1 MKRIIFFTL
10 LSFFCVFSAFAQT
23 SVEEILRLV
32 DQNNTALKAAADKTE
47 AAKQEAMMETSLD
60 DPEIGFDYLWG
71 KPGMIGKRKD
81 VNVNQTFDLAT
92 VFGYRKRLANS
103 QKELLEL
110 ELQQKRVETRLEA
123 MDLLAQITYY
133 NQALAIYDERLQQ
146 EKQLADSYEKR
157 LAAGDANKLEANRA
171 RLSLADVEADA
182 AKFHTE
188 RDILM
193 LQLQTLCGGAD
204 VSYNGT
210 DYLALNIAPEISLKA
225 LQEAQNN
232 QQQLVA
238 EHELKTTKAQSMPSF
253 SAGYMAELT
262 DDEKWNGVTIG
273 LSIPLWNN
281 RHNLKR
287 ARLQVES
294 ARSEAVDAAYQLEQ
308 AAAAQR
314 LRTERYRDIAQKMQQ
329 KLANASSTALL
340 RKALDEGEISL
351 VEYTIENSD
360 LFDLR
365 IKALEAERDYQ
376 EARIYCSAFE

>member
-1 MKRIIFFTL
+1 MKRLYILLGII
-10 LSFFCVFSAFAQT
+10 LSSSVVFAQT

-210 DYLALNIAPEISLKA
+210 DYLALNIAPEVSLKA

-238 EHELKTTKAQSMPSF
+238 EHELKTTKAQSMPSL

>member
-1 MKRIIFFTL
+1 M
-10 LSFFCVFSAFAQT
+10 
-23 SVEEILRLV
+23 
-32 DQNNTALKAAADKTE
+32 
-47 AAKQEAMMETSLD
+47 
-60 DPEIGFDYLWG
+60 
-71 KPGMIGKRKD
+71 
-81 VNVNQTFDLAT
+81 
-92 VFGYRKRLANS
+92 ANS

-193 LQLQTLCGGAD
+193 LQLQTLCGGAE

-210 DYLALNIAPEISLKA
+210 DYLALNIAPEVSLKA

-238 EHELKTTKAQSMPSF
+238 EHELKTTKAQSMPSL

-314 LRTERYRDIAQKMQQ
+314 LRTERYHDIAQKMQQ

-376 EARIYCSAFE
+376 EAKIYCSAFE

>member
-1 MKRIIFFTL
+1 MKRLYILLGIF
-10 LSFFCVFSAFAQT
+10 LSSSVVFAQT

-60 DPEIGFDYLWG
+60 DPEVGFDYLWG

-238 EHELKTTKAQSMPSF
+238 EHELKTTKAQSMPSL

-314 LRTERYRDIAQKMQQ
+314 LRTERYHDIAQKMQQ

>member
-1 MKRIIFFTL
+1 MKRLYILLGIFL
-10 LSFFCVFSAFAQT
+10 GSSVVFAQT

-210 DYLALNIAPEISLKA
+210 DYLALNIAPEVSLKA

-238 EHELKTTKAQSMPSF
+238 EHELKTTKAQSMPSL

>member
-10 LSFFCVFSAFAQT
+10 LSFFCFFSTFAQT
-23 SVEEILRLV
+23 SVEDILRLV
-32 DQNNTALKAAADKTE
+32 DQNNTTLKAAADKTE

-123 MDLLAQITYY
+123 MDLLVQITYY
-133 NQALAIYDERLQQ
+133 NQALAIYEERLQQ

-182 AKFHTE
+182 AKFSTE
-188 RDILM
+188 RDILL
-193 LQLQTLCGGAD
+193 LQLQTLCGGAV

-210 DYLALNIAPEISLKA
+210 DYLALNTAPEVSLKA

-232 QQQLVA
+232 QQQLIA
-238 EHELKTTKAQSMPSF
+238 ENELKTTKAQSMPSIK
-253 SAGYMAELT
+253 AGYMAELT

-287 ARLQVES
+287 AKLQVES
-294 ARSEAVDAAYQLEQ
+294 ARSEAADAAYQLEQ
-308 AAAAQR
+308 VAAAQR
-314 LRTERYRDIAQKMQQ
+314 LRTERYYDIAQKMQQ

-376 EARIYCSAFE
+376 EAKIYCSAFE

>member
-10 LSFFCVFSAFAQT
+10 LSFFCFFSTFAQT
-23 SVEEILRLV
+23 SVEDILRLV
-32 DQNNTALKAAADKTE
+32 DQNNTTLKAAADKTE

-123 MDLLAQITYY
+123 MDLLVQITYY

-204 VSYNGT
+204 VSYNGN
-210 DYLALNIAPEISLKA
+210 DYLALNIAPEVSLKA

-238 EHELKTTKAQSMPSF
+238 EHELKTTKAQSMPSL

-294 ARSEAVDAAYQLEQ
+294 ARSEAADAAYQLEQ

-314 LRTERYRDIAQKMQQ
+314 LRTERYHDIAQKMQQ

-376 EARIYCSAFE
+376 EAKIYCSAFE